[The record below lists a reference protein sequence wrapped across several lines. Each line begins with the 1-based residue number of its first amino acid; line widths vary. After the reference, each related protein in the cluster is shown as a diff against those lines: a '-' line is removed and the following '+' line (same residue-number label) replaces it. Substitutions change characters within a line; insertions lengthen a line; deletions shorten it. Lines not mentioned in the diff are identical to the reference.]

1 MKFTRIR
8 VSFLFGAISVIALMP
23 AAGLA
28 HVTLR
33 TSQPLKSGSFA
44 TLSLNVPNE
53 WSVDNTKITLEVP
66 EAFLKAG
73 GRISGIEYPPGW
85 QITVDKEDK
94 PGDIYQKESE
104 TRAKRQADRQGGT
117 EHASD
122 VPKSDQEKRGQGALD
137 EMRKKWIKKI
147 TFEGAIPP
155 EAFKAFQL
163 SFQLPDQPGKYQF
176 AAVQTYSDGKEVSWS
191 ELVEGA
197 EHPAPSITVEGKY
210 SMPSPALL
218 IAILALI
225 LAVAQTVFRSSK
237 RSRSDATLSVPVG
250 KG

>member
-1 MKFTRIR
+1 MKIR
-8 VSFLFGAISVIALMP
+8 QVRAALVAVLGAIMFSP
-23 AAGLA
+23 KAGLA

-33 TSQPLKSGSFA
+33 TTQPLKPSSFA
-44 TLSLNVPNE
+44 TITLNAPNE

-85 QITVDKEDK
+85 QIHVEKEDK
-94 PGDIYQKESE
+94 PGDIYQKETE

-117 EHASD
+117 EHATEA
-122 VPKSDQEKRGQGALD
+122 PKSDQEKQGQDALD

-147 TFEGAIPP
+147 TFEGVIPP

-163 SFQLPDQPGKYQF
+163 SLQLPDQPGKYQF
-176 AAVQTYSDGKEVSWS
+176 SAIQTYSDGKEVSWS

-197 EHPAPSITVEGKY
+197 EHPAPSITVEREY
-210 SMPSPALL
+210 SLPSTPLIISILALL
-218 IAILALI
+218 IALTQL
-225 LAVAQTVFRSSK
+225 VFRSK
-237 RSRSDATLSVPVG
+237 HQRVDGERSVLVSRG
-250 KG
+250 